1 MPTRKFMLQ
10 SMALVGVLIAL
21 GLGQRA
27 LDNTAQATGQATGKE
42 APLFEVDPFWP
53 KPLPNHWVLGMT
65 IGLAIDSRDHVYIVH
80 RRDTFN
86 ERTEIGAA
94 TDPKT
99 GDCCIPAPNIL
110 EFDPAGNL
118 VNHWGGPGE
127 GYTWPASNHG
137 VTIDHKDNIWI
148 GGNGATDSHILKFT
162 KDGRFLEQFGEA
174 GQEANSHSAEHFA
187 GVAEIAFDAE
197 ANEAY
202 VADGYR
208 NKRVAVLDA
217 DSGELKRFWGAY
229 GNEPDDADLGPY
241 DPKAPPAQQFRNPVH
256 CAQPSNDDLVYVC
269 DRVNNRIQVFETD
282 GTFVKEQRI
291 APETLG
297 DGAVWDISFSH
308 DPEQRFIYLADGKN
322 MKIHIMERESLEI
335 LTSFGDGGRNPGQFF
350 AVHNIATDSKGNIY
364 TTETYEGKRL
374 QKFVYKGMAP
384 VTTANRGTP
393 WPANRK

>member
-10 SMALVGVLIAL
+10 SLAIVGVVVAL
-21 GLGQRA
+21 GCGQQA
-27 LDNTAQATGQATGKE
+27 LDNAAQAQGKE
-42 APLFEVDPFWP
+42 APVFEVDPFWP

-118 VNHWGGPGE
+118 VNHWGGPGD

-174 GQEANSHSAEHFA
+174 GQEANSHSNEHFA

-217 DSGELKRFWGAY
+217 DTGELKRYWGAY
-229 GNEPDDADLGPY
+229 GNAPDDADLGPY
-241 DPKAPPAQQFRNPVH
+241 DPAAPPAQQFRNPVH

-291 APETLG
+291 APQTLG

-322 MKIHIMERESLEI
+322 MKIHILDRESLEI

-350 AVHNIATDSKGNIY
+350 GVHNIATDSKGNIY

-374 QKFVYKGMAP
+374 QKFVHKGMAP

-393 WPANRK
+393 WPADRK

>member
-1 MPTRKFMLQ
+1 MAIKWGSTLQ
-10 SMALVGVLIAL
+10 AVIGAAALLAVSGC
-21 GLGQRA
+21 GQDSF
-27 LDNTAQATGQATGKE
+27 DNSAHAQGKE
-42 APLFEVDPFWP
+42 APVFEVDPFWP

-65 IGLAIDSRDHVYIVH
+65 IGLAVDSRDHVFIVH

-86 ERTEIGAA
+86 ERNEIGAA

-99 GDCCIPAPNIL
+99 GECCVPAPNIL
-110 EFDPAGNL
+110 EFDPDGNL
-118 VNHWGGPGE
+118 VNHWGGPAD

-137 VTIDHKDNIWI
+137 VTVDHKDNIWI
-148 GGNGATDSHILKFT
+148 GGNGDTDSHILKFT
-162 KDGRFLEQFGEA
+162 RDGKFIKQFGEA
-174 GQEANSHSAEHFA
+174 GRQADSLSAEHFA

-217 DSGELKRFWGAY
+217 DTGELKRFWGAY

-241 DPKAPPAQQFRNPVH
+241 DPDAPLARQFRNPVH
-256 CAQPSNDDLVYVC
+256 CAQPSHDGLVYVC
-269 DRVNNRIQVFETD
+269 DRVNNRIQVFNTD
-282 GTFVKEQRI
+282 GTFVTEQRI
-291 APETLG
+291 APATLG
-297 DGAVWDISFSH
+297 DGSVWDIAFSH
-308 DPEQRFIYLADGKN
+308 DPEQQFIYLADGKN
-322 MKIHIMERESLEI
+322 MKVYVIERETLEI
-335 LTSFGDGGRNPGQFF
+335 LTSFGDGGRNPGQFY
-350 AVHNIATDSKGNIY
+350 AVHNVATDSKGNIY
-364 TTETYEGKRL
+364 TVETYEGKRL